1 MPPIE
6 PLLHLDLAS
15 KGRGESNCDAAPGTR
30 GPGTTSWDPC
40 SPDRTTQPSRPWPAP
55 WECSAV
61 LLPKLNHAIEFAPM
75 NHDGADLHAGRRF
88 EAIPTTLNQTADR
101 FPSDAPDH
109 DPLEEQ
115 R

>member
-1 MPPIE
+1 M
-6 PLLHLDLAS
+6 
-15 KGRGESNCDAAPGTR
+15 
-30 GPGTTSWDPC
+30 
-40 SPDRTTQPSRPWPAP
+40 
-55 WECSAV
+55 

-109 DPLEEQ
+109 EINGGVIQKEVEVVI